1 MELEGFYF
9 LGFYFFCPYFST
21 MACNTLSF
29 SSFHYFSKYRG
40 LYHSLHDAC
49 LPHYWSPATGKL
61 LPNQPLFSFFFLLA
75 KVPLLGAC
83 FIWSSNN
90 NNNNNNNT
98 YLHFK
103 ASEHKNGFASL
114 SCATTWIMGCF
125 LAGAQESQVHPYS
138 FGPPTSPL
146 PPPKLYWPLPNYLII
161 AMLNFKG
168 FWYTCSARR
177 AASTHLSSNN

>member
-90 NNNNNNNT
+90 NNNNNNT
-98 YLHFK
+98 YLHSK
-103 ASEHKNGFASL
+103 ASEHKK
-114 SCATTWIMGCF
+114 WVCF
-125 LAGAQESQVHPYS
+125 LVMCHNMDHGLFSGWGSRESS
-138 FGPPTSPL
+138 APL
-146 PPPKLYWPLPNYLII
+146 
-161 AMLNFKG
+161 
-168 FWYTCSARR
+168 
-177 AASTHLSSNN
+177 